1 MYAVKIYLG
10 FYKFISIFI
19 CILDFTNVCMYVC
32 MYVYDCMSVCGSVV
46 TLTGSAFHA
55 GRSLNFVI
63 VSFPLSDAKT
73 QILEQPPYIHTFVNY
88 MLIYYNSF

>member
-1 MYAVKIYLG
+1 MSRFLLIYIYLYMYTR
-10 FYKFISIFI
+10 FYE
-19 CILDFTNVCMYVC
+19 CMYVC

-55 GRSLNFVI
+55 GRFLNFVI

-73 QILEQPPYIHTFVNY
+73 QILEQPLYIHIYIHTYINY
-88 MLIYYNSF
+88 TFIYYYNF